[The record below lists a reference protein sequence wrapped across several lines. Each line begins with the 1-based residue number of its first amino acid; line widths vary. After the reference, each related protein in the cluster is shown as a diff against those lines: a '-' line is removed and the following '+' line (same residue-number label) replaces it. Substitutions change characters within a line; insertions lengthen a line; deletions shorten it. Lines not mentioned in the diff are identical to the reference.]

1 MITKLIK
8 YIFHRDHFIIVASAF
23 LLLGLLRL
31 ITVNLDF
38 LNPVANALDSFSV
51 TDIFFDIEHAAGKPE
66 TSDLVTLVDMT
77 ELHSRGDIALL
88 LEEIGQQDPLFVGID
103 LIFEGEKDDP
113 LGNEMLEMAVGGL
126 EGRAVFSEKLTD
138 YDSRQEMFTGSVRSY
153 FADRV
158 DFQEAYTNLND
169 NMAASCIR
177 DFSIRQT
184 GPEGPLLSFPAR
196 IATQFDTT
204 IASQDNDEMLI
215 NFRNVRFPV
224 VPYDEVAGSD
234 LIDGHVVLV
243 GTMTEEQ
250 DMHNTPLGKMPGLEL
265 QAYSLLTLMEHKGI
279 WEIPSWANWLLAFL
293 LCYLFE
299 LALDIPYQ
307 FIVRKNE
314 SPLCGFLKESN
325 VINLLTFFLW
335 TALVCWLMYLLF
347 VRKSLTLSGG
357 LFLILLALVCEG
369 RELFRA
375 LIKGL
380 RAKYASA
387 RFVETSIIHEND

>member
-1 MITKLIK
+1 
-8 YIFHRDHFIIVASAF
+8 
-23 LLLGLLRL
+23 
-31 ITVNLDF
+31 
-38 LNPVANALDSFSV
+38 
-51 TDIFFDIEHAAGKPE
+51 
-66 TSDLVTLVDMT
+66 
-77 ELHSRGDIALL
+77 
-88 LEEIGQQDPLFVGID
+88 
-103 LIFEGEKDDP
+103 
-113 LGNEMLEMAVGGL
+113 
-126 EGRAVFSEKLTD
+126 
-138 YDSRQEMFTGSVRSY
+138 
-153 FADRV
+153 
-158 DFQEAYTNLND
+158 
-169 NMAASCIR
+169 
-177 DFSIRQT
+177 
-184 GPEGPLLSFPAR
+184 
-196 IATQFDTT
+196 
-204 IASQDNDEMLI
+204 
-215 NFRNVRFPV
+215 
-224 VPYDEVAGSD
+224 
-234 LIDGHVVLV
+234 
-243 GTMTEEQ
+243 
-250 DMHNTPLGKMPGLEL
+250 MHNTPLGKMPGLEL